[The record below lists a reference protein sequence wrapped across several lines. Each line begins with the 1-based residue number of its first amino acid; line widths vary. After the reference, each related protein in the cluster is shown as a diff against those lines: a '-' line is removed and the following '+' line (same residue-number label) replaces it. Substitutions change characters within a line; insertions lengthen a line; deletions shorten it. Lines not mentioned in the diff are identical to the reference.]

1 MDWIGTRRWHLQHFH
16 EIIPE
21 NFENATEEI
30 SILACCPGEVVIMDF
45 GKGAGIALYASLLNI
60 FPKQVCEESS
70 CFRDSVRNS
79 QGEPQ
84 KAVSMS

>member
-1 MDWIGTRRWHLQHFH
+1 MG
-16 EIIPE
+16 
-21 NFENATEEI
+21 
-30 SILACCPGEVVIMDF
+30 F

-60 FPKQVCEESS
+60 FPKQVCEELLL

-79 QGEPQ
+79 QGEPE